1 MGADF
6 WQERAQN
13 AEAVNLTLKESG
25 AAALARIK
33 EFKANFGIREKQGGI
48 IEIDFD
54 KFVKNIGQGSA
65 LELKKVIEDTYKA

>member
-1 MGADF
+1 MSGDF

-13 AEAVNLTLKESG
+13 AEAVNLTLKQASS
-25 AAALARIK
+25 AALDRIK

-54 KFVKNIGQGSA
+54 KFVTNIGAGSA
-65 LELKKVIEDTYKA
+65 LELKKVIEEKYKV

>member
-13 AEAVNLTLKESG
+13 AESVNITLKEASS
-25 AAALARIK
+25 AALERIK
-33 EFKANFGIREKQGGI
+33 EFKTNFGIREKQGGV

-54 KFVKNIGQGSA
+54 KFVTNIGAESA
-65 LELKKVIEDTYKA
+65 LELKKVIEETYKA